1 MTAPSTTRRATG
13 VTALSV
19 ETTPLDDVRHL
30 VPFLDSR
37 RPLVWIRKG
46 EGIAGIGEALRLEFR
61 GPDRIRQA
69 SDAWRAT
76 VQAATVSDEVRT
88 PGTGLVAFGTFAFD
102 DESSATSVLIVPQT
116 VLGRRGGRSWITRIT
131 AAGGSPA
138 AANAA
143 DPPTQRGTAR
153 DLPRPIAFGDEYRLS
168 LLPAGLDEGGY
179 ESAVATAVERIR
191 EHDLSKVVLA
201 RELSAHL
208 PLESDV
214 RRALVELAL
223 GYPDCW
229 TFAVDGLVGSSPE
242 TLVRVHHGT
251 VTARVLAGTMS
262 RGRDAESDR
271 ESALAL
277 AGSTKDQDEHRFA
290 VSSVLDAL
298 RPHSAD
304 LGASD
309 EPFTLKLPNLWHL
322 ATDIAGTLSDGSSS
336 LDLADALH
344 PTAAVAGTPT
354 PDALA
359 LIRELEPFDRGRYAG
374 PVGWVGG
381 DGDGEWAIAL
391 RCAQLAE
398 TGDLTAYA
406 GAGIVADSDPAKEYA
421 ETTMKFRPIVEAF
434 G

>member
-1 MTAPSTTRRATG
+1 M
-13 VTALSV
+13 TALSV

-61 GPDRIRQA
+61 GPERIRQA
-69 SDAWRAT
+69 SAAWRAT
-76 VQAATVSDEVRT
+76 VQAATITDSVRT

-102 DESSATSVLIVPQT
+102 DESSATSVLIVPEI

-131 AAGGSPA
+131 PLDDPRARSGAAER
-138 AANAA
+138 NE
-143 DPPTQRGTAR
+143 
-153 DLPRPIAFGDEYRLS
+153 LPRPIAFGDEYRLS

-201 RELSAHL
+201 RELAAHL

-242 TLVRVHHGT
+242 TLVRVHHST

-262 RGRDAESDR
+262 RGRDADSDR
-271 ESALAL
+271 ASALAL
-277 AGSTKDQDEHRFA
+277 AGSAKDQGEHRFA

-304 LGASD
+304 LAASD

-354 PDALA
+354 PEALA

-391 RCAQLAE
+391 RCAQLEE

-406 GAGIVADSDPAKEYA
+406 GAGIVADSDPAREYA

>member
-69 SDAWRAT
+69 SDAWRTT
-76 VQAATVSDEVRT
+76 VQAATVSDDVRT

-131 AAGGSPA
+131 RVDDSPA
-138 AANAA
+138 EANAA
-143 DPPTQRGTAR
+143 DPRTQRGTAR

-271 ESALAL
+271 DSALAL

-354 PDALA
+354 PEALA